1 MADLQAMPLSKEEA
15 HRQWMEQLRTKQ
27 LARQAA
33 ARPPAPPPPPPPPPP
48 TKQPA
53 GSGPSMSLAKLG
65 TSKRALSESNPKA
78 KKKGLK
84 GGKAAKGSSEA
95 SAWLA
100 EHDVSLSDPDAP
112 PPCVRLAD
120 APFPASLVAKL
131 VAQPGFSA
139 PTAVQGAAWPVAAAG
154 DDLLAISQ
162 TGSGKTLSYLLPA
175 LTRSLP
181 KLQGAALVAA
191 RRQSEGAVSAGPT
204 SLIMVPTRELALQVH
219 PNPNPNPDPNPNVGP
234 NRVLLT
240 VSSRCPSYVLTATLR
255 CPYALPRCT
264 ARRSSTGSR
273 SAAGRPSSTAACQ
286 STRRWRR

>member
-1 MADLQAMPLSKEEA
+1 
-15 HRQWMEQLRTKQ
+15 
-27 LARQAA
+27 
-33 ARPPAPPPPPPPPPP
+33 
-48 TKQPA
+48 
-53 GSGPSMSLAKLG
+53 MSLAKLG

-219 PNPNPNPDPNPNVGP
+219 SNLKPYPNFEP

-240 VSSRCPSYVLTATLR
+240 VSPRGVLTVSLLRPYCVLTSYPPGPQRGRQVRPVARLQGGGRLRRRAQAHAGGGANPNPNPARCP
-255 CPYALPRCT
+255 
-264 ARRSSTGSR
+264 
-273 SAAGRPSSTAACQ
+273 
-286 STRRWRR
+286 

>member
-1 MADLQAMPLSKEEA
+1 
-15 HRQWMEQLRTKQ
+15 
-27 LARQAA
+27 
-33 ARPPAPPPPPPPPPP
+33 
-48 TKQPA
+48 
-53 GSGPSMSLAKLG
+53 MSLAKLG
-65 TSKRALSESNPKA
+65 SAPRGLGAAKRARSETDPKT
-78 KKKGLK
+78 KKKGIK
-84 GGKAAKGSSEA
+84 GGKAAKASSEA

-154 DDLLAISQ
+154 DDLLAISR

-175 LTRSLP
+175 LARSLP
-181 KLQGAALVAA
+181 KLHGAALVAA

-219 PNPNPNPDPNPNVGP
+219 PNPHPHPHPHPHPNPHPNVDS
-234 NRVLLT
+234 NRVLLS
-240 VSSRCPSYVLTATLR
+240 VCPRGVLTASLLR
-255 CPYALPRCT
+255 PYLLPTRST
-264 ARRSSTGSR
+264 ARRSSTASR
-273 SAAGRPSSTAACQ
+273 SAAGRRSSTAACP